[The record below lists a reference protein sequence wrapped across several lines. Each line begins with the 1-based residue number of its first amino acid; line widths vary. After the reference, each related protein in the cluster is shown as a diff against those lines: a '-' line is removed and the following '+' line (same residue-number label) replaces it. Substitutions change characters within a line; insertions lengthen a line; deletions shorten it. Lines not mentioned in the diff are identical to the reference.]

1 MVMLIVK
8 IYCTAG
14 TFGCLYKGTV
24 RGLFDE
30 QPRKKIDVSIKALRG
45 MEVLFL
51 LVLTHSLLE
60 ILPKNPF

>member
-8 IYCTAG
+8 ISCTAG

-45 MEVLFL
+45 MKVLLL
-51 LVLTHSLLE
+51 LVLNGR
-60 ILPKNPF
+60 I

>member
-8 IYCTAG
+8 IYCTVG

-45 MEVLFL
+45 MKVLLL
-51 LVLTHSLLE
+51 LVLNGR
-60 ILPKNPF
+60 I